1 MYYPNMPQQPF
12 NKNTYSAVNQPME
25 MVKPTYDQ
33 FVIKPPE
40 RNKTHG
46 RISQKLVVDSRDRDH
61 INYPKPNKYKYE
73 IKEEYKDVISVELVL
88 AGIPNSVYN
97 IYEKNNEIIL
107 NSGNSVD
114 SLNNCKKFKIH
125 QGEYTNQSFLDLL
138 NGSKGNIFQ
147 TFANGDDPA
156 YFNFYEDPDTNL
168 IKIQSNKPFSF
179 NLDYDVGDKFIK
191 CNQGDIDKYYES
203 INYNSLDKTLGF
215 KRKKYTAATKYSGD
229 VGSTCDNDLPTD
241 VTLTP
246 AGGVA
251 PPVTTVSEN
260 GYTLWRV
267 TIVETGTMEDY
278 DVRKFYSK
286 GDYIEIGSELYRV
299 YETLNKATM
308 DVEQIDAT
316 GGAPSGDAVIARYYA
331 IYGSYAFELECPQY
345 VILDIPQFHML
356 KADPASIDDA
366 YAVIELDG
374 NSCKTIVNSGGAPL
388 DKDIKYFNPPL
399 ARLKSIDVKFLRY
412 DGSLVDFKGVDH
424 LLAFRVT
431 CLNQP
436 GKYNNFNEN
445 TF

>member
-1 MYYPNMPQQPF
+1 MYYPNMPQKNRGPPPAF

-33 FVIKPPE
+33 FIIKPPE

-46 RISQKLVVDSRDRDH
+46 RISQKLVIDSRDRDH

-107 NSGNSVD
+107 NSGD
-114 SLNNCKKFKIH
+114 DIDDLTNCNKFKIR

-138 NGSKGNIFQ
+138 NGSKGNIFE
-147 TFANGDDPA
+147 TFGTDT

-191 CNQGDIDKYYES
+191 CNQGNIDKYYES
-203 INYNSLDKTLGF
+203 INYNSIDKTLGF
-215 KRKKYTAATKYSGD
+215 KRKKYTADTKYNGD
-229 VGSTCDNDLPTD
+229 IGLNCDNDLPIDDEMTLNGAGSSLTD
-241 VTLTP
+241 VFM
-246 AGGVA
+246 
-251 PPVTTVSEN
+251 N
-260 GYTLWRV
+260 GHQVYRI
-267 TIVETGTMEDY
+267 TINDGDF
-278 DVRKFYSK
+278 DLRKYYSK
-286 GDYIEIGSELYRV
+286 GDYVQIGTNMYRV
-299 YETLNKATM
+299 YETQDKLIM
-308 DVEQIDAT
+308 DVAAIEDTIPADTEGIKQ
-316 GGAPSGDAVIARYYA
+316 YWA

-399 ARLKSIDVKFLRY
+399 ARLKSIDVRFLRY
-412 DGSLVDFKGVDH
+412 DGSFVDFKGVDH
-424 LLAFRVT
+424 LMAFRVT